1 MDLLEIAP
9 TVQCITS
16 NYEEND
22 IPLFVDELLYR
33 NNSKTI
39 TDVFQSEEGGRFF
52 RESNQNIILMA
63 NKLFHPNENHN
74 FIWMTL
80 GQLKRLNKFNNY
92 LNVEARSLMTCV
104 AASCYE

>member
-1 MDLLEIAP
+1 MDILAIRIGEKYGP
-9 TVQCITS
+9 G
-16 NYEEND
+16 YEEY
-22 IPLFVDELLYR
+22 L
-33 NNSKTI
+33 
-39 TDVFQSEEGGRFF
+39 EE
-52 RESNQNIILMA
+52 
-63 NKLFHPNENHN
+63 KLPNHN